1 MTTIDRGF
9 SQISSPPRSPPTF
22 TPSCIQLHLMRP
34 SGITSWTQL
43 LHCQYNYTLTAKLP
57 TQRKCV
63 PTESLQRHIL
73 QPKVSIFDVA
83 ASNN

>member
-1 MTTIDRGF
+1 
-9 SQISSPPRSPPTF
+9 
-22 TPSCIQLHLMRP
+22 MRP

>member
-1 MTTIDRGF
+1 M
-9 SQISSPPRSPPTF
+9 SLPRAGINCTES
-22 TPSCIQLHLMRP
+22 L

-73 QPKVSIFDVA
+73 QPKASIFDVA

>member
-1 MTTIDRGF
+1 
-9 SQISSPPRSPPTF
+9 
-22 TPSCIQLHLMRP
+22 MRP

-43 LHCQYNYTLTAKLP
+43 LHCQYNYKHTLTAKLP
-57 TQRKCV
+57 TQRKRTNCV